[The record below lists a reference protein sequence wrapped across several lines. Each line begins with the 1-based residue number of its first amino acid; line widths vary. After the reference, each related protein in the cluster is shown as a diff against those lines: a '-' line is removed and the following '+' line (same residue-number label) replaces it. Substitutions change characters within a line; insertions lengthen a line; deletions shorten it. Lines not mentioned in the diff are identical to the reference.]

1 MWFGHVRMRMGVEV
15 RRGASSRQAQEMFT
29 LLRVGLP
36 FGVYLDGH
44 CLFRSQRRNRRR
56 QFLAGDRGSLGCLSG
71 DDLPRRLKVGMGLL
85 EIGFQAVLVLGESLL
100 DAVAQLRR
108 RFGLDDR
115 ASDLFDERLRPRTLQ
130 AVSDEAAVWGLNQ
143 IGRASCRER
152 V

>member
-1 MWFGHVRMRMGVEV
+1 
-15 RRGASSRQAQEMFT
+15 MFT

-44 CLFRSQRRNRRR
+44 CLFRRQRWNRRR
-56 QFLAGDRGSLGCLSG
+56 QFLAGEQASLGDLNG
-71 DDLPRRLKVGMGLL
+71 DDLPRRLKVGTALL

-108 RFGLDDR
+108 RFGLDER
-115 ASDLFDERLRPRTLQ
+115 ASDLLDERLRPGTLQ

-143 IGRASCRER
+143 KRL
-152 V
+152 